1 MIVTLTPNPSIDQ
14 TLSLGEELERGTVQ
28 RLQQVTSVAGGK
40 GVNVSHV
47 AHLAGVKTLALFP
60 SAGNDPFLGLF
71 KDVEIPYHA
80 TPHDGPVRTNITIT
94 EPDGT
99 TTKLNGPGHELSPAT
114 AEALM
119 EDLLRYAEGASWVV
133 LAGSLPPG
141 LPADWYAQ
149 ALKALRAKFP
159 ELPVAVD
166 TSDAPLIE
174 LGKHLDEVGPTIM
187 KPNGLELGQLVGVDG
202 LHLEEEA
209 EKGNY
214 APVIEAAKPL
224 MEKQVDELLVT
235 LGGAGAV
242 LITKEGSWIA
252 NPAPITVVS
261 TVGAGDCTLAG
272 YVLARSRGMDH
283 ADALAQAVG
292 YGSAA
297 ASLPGTTIPTPDI
310 INAAGAT
317 VRSLA

>member
-14 TLSLGEELERGTVQ
+14 TLSLGEELGRGTVQ
-28 RLQQVTSVAGGK
+28 RLSKVTSVAGGK

-47 AHLAGVKTLALFP
+47 AKLANVDTVALFP
-60 SAGNDPFLGLF
+60 AQAGDPFVGL
-71 KDVEIPYHA
+71 VEEDGIPYKA
-80 TPHDGPVRTNITIT
+80 TLQTGLVRTNVTIT

-99 TTKLNGPGHELSPAT
+99 TTKLNGPGHELD
-114 AEALM
+114 EAAQ
-119 EDLLRYAEGASWVV
+119 EDLLAQLLEAAKNASWVV

-141 LPADWYAQ
+141 LPTDWYSTAV
-149 ALKALRAKFP
+149 AALREAYP
-159 ELPVAVD
+159 ELPIAVD
-166 TSDAPLIE
+166 TSDAPLIA
-174 LGKHLDEVGPTIM
+174 LGENLDKVGPTIM
-187 KPNGLELGQLVGVDG
+187 KPNGLELGQLVGLDG
-202 LHLEEEA
+202 AELEAEA

-214 APVIEAAKPL
+214 TPVLEAAKPL
-224 MEKQVDELLVT
+224 LTKKVDELLVT

-242 LITKEGSWIA
+242 LVTKEGSWIA

-272 YVLARSRGMDH
+272 YVLGRARGLDH